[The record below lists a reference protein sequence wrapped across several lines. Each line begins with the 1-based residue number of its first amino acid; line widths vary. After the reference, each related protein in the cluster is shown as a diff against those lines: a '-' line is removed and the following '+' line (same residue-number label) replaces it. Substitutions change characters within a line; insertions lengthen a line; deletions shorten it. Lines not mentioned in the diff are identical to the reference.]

1 MNKER
6 LLPFDYKQLQALDVV
21 VSEQNFE
28 RAARRLNLTQ
38 SAVSQRIKL
47 LEQAVAQPLL
57 VRTSPPTPTPL
68 GQQLLSPTRPLQHA
82 AAPRPHHSDGSEQQ
96 VAPSN
101 PRAVVLQRNERQA
114 TDEQPDARST
124 PQERSEVLPR

>member
-1 MNKER
+1 MSKER

-57 VRTSPPTPTPL
+57 LRTTPPTPTPL
-68 GQQLLSPTRPLQHA
+68 G
-82 AAPRPHHSDGSEQQ
+82 
-96 VAPSN
+96 
-101 PRAVVLQRNERQA
+101 
-114 TDEQPDARST
+114 
-124 PQERSEVLPR
+124 